1 MDENE
6 LLKKFLSDNEFEK
19 LAVEKNLK
27 ELEKLVKKGDVEK
40 IDEIVDFLLEVQGG
54 CDIDDIDVNEKA
66 DEIIRS
72 YNSKKVKK
80 CRKRIPKRFVAVVAS
95 FMTLFATNGIVKAT
109 TNESLLSL
117 AVDIKESGFSI
128 DFSETIEL
136 PTSEDD
142 PYGIKGE
149 CQKYGYTPDV
159 PFYLPE
165 GFELKHMSDSYVESE
180 ECTYNCFTF
189 KKGKGSIC
197 FSYDYFANKIG
208 SRTIPSDEY
217 NLSEIEVNGTKAILS
232 QEDDQYVVN
241 YQKNNI
247 IYVIFIQHVDYS
259 ECDKIIESIK

>member
-19 LAVEKNLK
+19 LAIEKNLK

-80 CRKRIPKRFVAVVAS
+80 CRKRIPKRFVAVAAS

-117 AVDIKESGFSI
+117 AVNIKESGFSI

-142 PYGIKGE
+142 PYGIRGE

-165 GFELKHMSDSYVESE
+165 GFELKHMSDSNVDPNIF
-180 ECTYNCFTF
+180 YNSFTF

-197 FSYDYFANKIG
+197 FAYNYYIDEMG
-208 SRTIPSDEY
+208 SVTVPSDEF
-217 NLSEIEVNGTKAILS
+217 NLSEIKVNGTTAILS
-232 QEDDQYVVN
+232 QEDGQYVVN
-241 YQKNNI
+241 YQKDKI
-247 IYVIFIQHVDYS
+247 IYVIFIQHVDYY

>member
-72 YNSKKVKK
+72 YNSEKVKK
-80 CRKRIPKRFVAVVAS
+80 CRKRIPKKFVAVAAS

-117 AVDIKESGFSI
+117 VVDIKESGFSI

-142 PYGIKGE
+142 PYGIRGE

-165 GFELKHMSDSYVESE
+165 GFELKLVDNSNKNPNKI
-180 ECTYNCFTF
+180 YNSFTF
-189 KKGKGSIC
+189 KKGKCSIC
-197 FSYDYFANKIG
+197 FAYNYYLNEMG
-208 SRTIPSDEY
+208 SVTVPSDEY

-232 QEDDQYVVN
+232 QEDDQYVIN
-241 YQKNNI
+241 YQKDKI
-247 IYVIFIQHVDYS
+247 IYVIFIHHVDYS

>member
-19 LAVEKNLK
+19 LAVEKSLK

-80 CRKRIPKRFVAVVAS
+80 CRKRIPKRFVTVVAS

-165 GFELKHMSDSYVESE
+165 GFELKLVDNSNVDPNLF
-180 ECTYNCFTF
+180 YNGFTF
-189 KKGKGSIC
+189 KKGKGSI
-197 FSYDYFANKIG
+197 YFGYNYYIDEMG
-208 SRTIPSDEY
+208 SVTVPSDEF
-217 NLSEIEVNGTKAILS
+217 NLSEIKVNGTTAILS
-232 QEDDQYVVN
+232 QEDGQYVVN
-241 YQKNNI
+241 YQKDKI

-259 ECDKIIESIK
+259 ECDKIIQSIK

>member
-1 MDENE
+1 MDGNE

-80 CRKRIPKRFVAVVAS
+80 CRKRIPKRFVAFVAS

-117 AVDIKESGFSI
+117 AVNIKESGFSI

-142 PYGIKGE
+142 PYGIRGE

-165 GFELKHMSDSYVESE
+165 GFELKHIDKSNDVSDNI
-180 ECTYNCFTF
+180 TNTFTF
-189 KKGKGSIC
+189 KKGTGSIC
-197 FSYDYFANKIG
+197 FAYNYYINEMG
-208 SRTIPSDEY
+208 SITVPSDEF

-232 QEDDQYVVN
+232 QEDGQYVVN
-241 YQKNNI
+241 YQKDKI

-259 ECDKIIESIK
+259 ECDKIIESIR

>member
-95 FMTLFATNGIVKAT
+95 FMVLFTTNGIVKAT

-117 AVDIKESGFSI
+117 VVDIKEGGFSI
-128 DFSETIEL
+128 DFSKTIEL

-142 PYGIKGE
+142 PYGIRGE

-165 GFELKHMSDSYVESE
+165 GFELKHIDKSNDVSDNI
-180 ECTYNCFTF
+180 TNTFTF
-189 KKGKGSIC
+189 KKGTGSIC
-197 FSYDYFANKIG
+197 FAYNYYINEMG
-208 SRTIPSDEY
+208 SITVPSDEF

-232 QEDDQYVVN
+232 QEDGQYVVN
-241 YQKNNI
+241 YQKDKI

-259 ECDKIIESIK
+259 ECDKIIESIR